1 MGGQQRR
8 LRVIDKEMA
17 WDWLK
22 SLGKYN
28 SKKPARRLLLLN
40 SGVDSESNQ
49 GHGDYQNSCQIWLLN
64 VHLASVPY
72 LTSILSRNNFFQGS
86 HLNFPRVLTFRRYPV
101 KPLGNPR
108 LFRISSQEN
117 HNLNRIR
124 KFNITYNDFI
134 YVGNDILIQFSS
146 GISAAR

>member
-1 MGGQQRR
+1 
-8 LRVIDKEMA
+8 MA

-22 SLGKYN
+22 SRGKYN
-28 SKKPARRLLLLN
+28 NKKPARRLVLLN
-40 SGVDSESNQ
+40 SSAGLGLEPRTR
-49 GHGDYQNSCQIWLLN
+49 DYQNSCQIWLLN

-72 LTSILSRNNFFQGS
+72 LASILSRHNFFQGS

-101 KPLGNPR
+101 KPPGNPR

-134 YVGNDILIQFSS
+134 YVGNDILI
-146 GISAAR
+146 